1 MNALKISLCALV
13 SLILLVTAF
22 YIINPFGQDKPVETA
37 LSVDEAATI
46 SHRRISSGRHS
57 C

>member
-22 YIINPFGQDKPVETA
+22 YIINPFGHDKPVETA
-37 LSVDEAATI
+37 LSVD
-46 SHRRISSGRHS
+46 
-57 C
+57 